1 MKIYQLKRKLTIFAL
16 ALIPSGMSCG
26 QEIKVEEV
34 QDTTEIRYGA
44 HIEGAWINF
53 DVFSP
58 DATQVNLLLY
68 ATANATLPDQ
78 IVPMK
83 KDGNDWRVRI
93 RGRGV
98 AAGLLYMYQAQ
109 GPLDLEPDAEYGQ
122 MFNPNYPLSDPYA
135 YDTQD
140 VTYSTVFAFTPF
152 VKGTVSCYAGGGKSI
167 VYDHSKDAQP
177 DHVKIA
183 PQNLIIYEL
192 HVQDY
197 TARIAALDPSR
208 RGTYLGLATSG
219 LKTPQGS
226 SAGIDH
232 LVELGVNA
240 VELMPVIRSC
250 SDVHPIDG
258 QCDAIGYH
266 LLGIGRRTEF
276 DGYLQ

>member
-1 MKIYQLKRKLTIFAL
+1 MNIYELKRELTIFAL
-16 ALIPSGMSCG
+16 ALIASGTLCG
-26 QEIKVEEV
+26 QEIKVEDV
-34 QDTTEIRYGA
+34 QDTTETRYGA
-44 HIEGAWINF
+44 HFEGAWINF

-98 AAGLLYMYQAQ
+98 AVGLLYMYQAK
-109 GPLDLEPDAEYGQ
+109 GPLDVKPDAEYGQ

-140 VTYSTVFAFTPF
+140 VTYSTVFAFTPV
-152 VKGTVSCYAGGGKSI
+152 VKATVSCYAGGGKSI
-167 VYDHSKDAQP
+167 VYDHSKDALP
-177 DHVKIA
+177 DHAKIA
-183 PQNLIIYEL
+183 PQDLIIYEL